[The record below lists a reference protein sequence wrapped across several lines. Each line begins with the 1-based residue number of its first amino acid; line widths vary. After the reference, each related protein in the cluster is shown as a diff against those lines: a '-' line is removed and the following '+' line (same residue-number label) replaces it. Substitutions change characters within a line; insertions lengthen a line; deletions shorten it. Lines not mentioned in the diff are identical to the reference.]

1 MLALPAERSILTIHD
16 LVFLHT
22 YKGITRKFL
31 KWIFLDLPV
40 KKARTITTISEKS
53 KQEILQHSTCTP
65 GKVHLIPNPVDPA
78 LAAPNINPISTP
90 VDQTQ
95 STQSTHHQSI
105 SNTTAH
111 AIPRILF
118 LGTKPNKNLE
128 LSIEALYTLNIHLRI
143 IGNITA
149 QQHLLLKKF
158 NIDYSAAQHLSD
170 AELINE
176 YHQADIILF
185 PSTYE
190 GFGLPLLEG
199 FQSGK
204 PVITSN
210 IPPMSDIA
218 GNAALLVD
226 PFSLDSIRGGI
237 KQLLQD
243 VSLRNELVKRGFE
256 KASAYHPTIIASQYV
271 DLWKQNDIFS

>member
-78 LAAPNINPISTP
+78 LSSTSS
-90 VDQTQ
+90 Q
-95 STQSTHHQSI
+95 HHSI
-105 SNTTAH
+105 AGATDSN
-111 AIPRILF
+111 IPRILF